1 MSQTSAIMTPQNFK
15 ELVGEISERPPLVP
29 EFKTLN
35 EIPKAE
41 SETFLIYGPSGAGKT
56 RLLGTCGDRTL
67 IVSNGGGISTLK
79 SPKFKELVGSNPIV
93 VELNATDENREL
105 DFSKV
110 HDALCDTLDYALE
123 KFPERFDYVCV
134 DDATFMRRGAMYKGL
149 EIGAASNKSN
159 TKKNILEVYNELV
172 PAVQDYGMEMGILD
186 TFFATYTQ
194 ICKEA
199 KKHFIVCAHER
210 LSYSKPARI
219 GEPPELIKTAPAFTG
234 VDKNPSGVA
243 LYFDNVW
250 YMECLSAEQGMWRIR
265 TVGHDK
271 LIAKTRFDGVFDKTI
286 PVPAKGLFMQD
297 CIKKMKEAEKAI
309 GKK

>member
-1 MSQTSAIMTPQNFK
+1 MTIMTPQNFK
-15 ELVGEISERPPLVP
+15 EIVGDIGARPPLVP
-29 EFKTLN
+29 EFKTLD

-41 SETFLIYGPSGAGKT
+41 SESFLIYGPSGAGKT
-56 RLLGTCGDRTL
+56 RLLGTCGDRAL
-67 IVSNGGGISTLK
+67 IISNGGGLTTLK

-93 VELNATDENREL
+93 VQLNATDEKGDI
-105 DFSKV
+105 DFSRV
-110 HDALCDTLDYALE
+110 HDALCDTIDYALE
-123 KFPERFDYVCV
+123 KFPDKFDYVCV

-149 EIGAASNKSN
+149 DIGMATNKSK
-159 TKKNILEVYNELV
+159 TKAEILNKYDELV
-172 PAVQDYGMEMGILD
+172 PAVQDYGMEMSILD
-186 TFFATYTQ
+186 TFFATYTS

-199 KKHFIVCAHER
+199 KKHLIVCAHER
-210 LSYSKPARI
+210 LSWSKPSRI
-219 GEPPELIKTAPAFTG
+219 GEMPELIKTAPAFTG

-286 PVPAKGLFMQD
+286 PVPAQGLFMQD
-297 CIKKMKEAEKAI
+297 VIKKMQEASKML

>member
-1 MSQTSAIMTPQNFK
+1 MNTPQIMTPQNFK
-15 ELVGEISERPPLVP
+15 EMVGDTGQRPPLVP
-29 EFKTLN
+29 EFKTLA

-41 SETFLIYGPSGAGKT
+41 SESFLIYGPSGAGKT
-56 RLLGTCGDRTL
+56 RLLGTCGDRAL

-79 SPKFKELVGSNPIV
+79 SPRFKELVGSNPIV
-93 VELNATDENREL
+93 VELNATDENGEL

-123 KFPERFDYVCV
+123 KFPEKFDYVCI
-134 DDATFMRRGAMYKGL
+134 DDATFMRRGAMHKGIT
-149 EIGAASNKSN
+149 IGGATGKSK
-159 TKKNILEVYNELV
+159 TKTELLDKYDELI
-172 PAVQDYGMEMGILD
+172 PALQDYGMEMSILD
-186 TFFATYTQ
+186 TFFATYTS

-210 LSYSKPARI
+210 LSYGKAARI
-219 GEPPELIKTAPAFTG
+219 GEPPELTKVAPAFTG

-271 LIAKTRFDGVFDKTI
+271 LIAKTRYDGVFDKTI
-286 PVPAKGLFMQD
+286 PVPAKGLFMQEV
-297 CIKKMKEAEKAI
+297 IQKMRDAEKALV
-309 GKK
+309 KK